1 VSDTHAAALLASSAT
16 VVRPPAQAPA
26 RVYTFLVAAVLLLFL
41 LELMIGVVPI
51 PVSGLI
57 DILMGESPAR
67 ASWSHILLD
76 FRLPRAWAAVLAGA
90 GVGMTGLLL
99 QTLFRNPLADP
110 WVLGIVHGAG
120 LGVAILVVTISW
132 FGMRL
137 LASVGIIGDLAYIV
151 TGGLGAAAL
160 MAGLAAVAA
169 RVTSV
174 TLLVTGVVLGFTCQG
189 FISIVL
195 HLAPDEAVG
204 RAFST
209 WFDGNFTG
217 MGYTRLFVFTPLIAV
232 ACAAAFAMVKPLNTL
247 LLGDQYAASLGIP
260 VTRARRLG
268 LVVAALLAG
277 TVTAFCGPI
286 AFLGILVPH
295 ACRLLLST
303 SDHRI
308 LMPAVIL
315 AGAALAL
322 GADLITHLP
331 WSRHLLHMN
340 AVTGAVGG
348 PIVLWMLLRSR
359 VRWT

>member
-1 VSDTHAAALLASSAT
+1 MSDARVAALEPAAGMAA
-16 VVRPPAQAPA
+16 PPAALPPA
-26 RVYTFLVAAVLLLFL
+26 VVYMALGSLVLLLFI
-41 LELMIGVVPI
+41 LELTIGVVPI
-51 PVSGLI
+51 PMSALV
-57 DILMGESPAR
+57 DIFTGDVPER
-67 ASWSHILLD
+67 ASWTRIVLD

-90 GVGMTGLLL
+90 GIGVTGLLL

-110 WVLGIVHGAG
+110 WVLGVVNGAG
-120 LGVAILVVTISW
+120 LGVAIMVVAVSW
-132 FGMRL
+132 FGTGVL
-137 LASVGIIGDLAYIV
+137 TSLGAAGDLAYIV
-151 TGGLGAAAL
+151 TAGLGAAAL
-160 MAGLAAVAA
+160 MAGLAAVAP

-189 FISIVL
+189 LISIVL

-204 RAFST
+204 RAFSA

-217 MGYTRLFVFTPLIAV
+217 IGYTRLYVFTPLIGM
-232 ACAAAFAMVKPLNTL
+232 ACLAAFAMVKSLNTL
-247 LLGDQYAASLGIP
+247 LLGDRYAASLGLD
-260 VTRARRLG
+260 VTRARRVGLG
-268 LVVAALLAG
+268 VAALLAG

-303 SDHRI
+303 ADHRV
-308 LMPAVIL
+308 LMPAVTIG
-315 AGAALAL
+315 GAALAL
-322 GADLITHLP
+322 GADLVTHLP
-331 WSRHLLHMN
+331 WSRHLLHVN